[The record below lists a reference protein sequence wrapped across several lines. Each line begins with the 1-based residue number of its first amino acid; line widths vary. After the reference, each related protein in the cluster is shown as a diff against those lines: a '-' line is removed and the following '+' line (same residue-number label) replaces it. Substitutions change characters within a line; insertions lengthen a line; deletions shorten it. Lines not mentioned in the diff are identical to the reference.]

1 LYPHGIVALLLAG
14 VVSAQEPIPAQ
25 PIDVFNHRTGIAAWI
40 HSGIE
45 FGSGERDHITLKV
58 IVDTRGNVESARAA
72 DGPREFFKNAEKI
85 ETKRKFKPFE
95 KDGVAVRATFED
107 TVSIVPLEQWATPRV
122 SFPHINE
129 WKSLRMG
136 LERWSCD
143 GPCFL
148 YSVEVRNDGRVEF
161 NGGPGMLTPGRH
173 RGQISEQAVRDL
185 VAAFR
190 TADYFSLK
198 DGYTYPITDNEKFRT
213 WIEFDGR
220 RKSVTDYVGILV
232 GLPEVVKQ
240 LEGSFD
246 DIAGTEKWV
255 KGNHQTAPSLVAE
268 GWDFRT
274 DTEQNRQLFA
284 NAVIHGP
291 AELIA
296 LCLGQPQ

>member
-1 LYPHGIVALLLAG
+1 
-14 VVSAQEPIPAQ
+14 
-25 PIDVFNHRTGIAAWI
+25 
-40 HSGIE
+40 
-45 FGSGERDHITLKV
+45 
-58 IVDTRGNVESARAA
+58 
-72 DGPREFFKNAEKI
+72 
-85 ETKRKFKPFE
+85 
-95 KDGVAVRATFED
+95 
-107 TVSIVPLEQWATPRV
+107 
-122 SFPHINE
+122 
-129 WKSLRMG
+129 
-136 LERWSCD
+136 
-143 GPCFL
+143 
-148 YSVEVRNDGRVEF
+148 
-161 NGGPGMLTPGRH
+161 MLTPGRH

-185 VAAFR
+185 VTAFR

-255 KGNHQTAPSLVAE
+255 KGNRQTAPSLVAE